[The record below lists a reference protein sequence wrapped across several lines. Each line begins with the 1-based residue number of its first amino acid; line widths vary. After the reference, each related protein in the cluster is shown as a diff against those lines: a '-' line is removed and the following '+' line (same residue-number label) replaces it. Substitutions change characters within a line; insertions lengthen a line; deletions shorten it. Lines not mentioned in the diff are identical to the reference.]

1 MTEEKLLMEKSFY
14 RTFLVDQDTNR
25 HPIEVLGGAFVE
37 EQQNEPYDLT
47 YIRYAQGEVY
57 FHSRDYEAAI
67 FKWESILNELEPWA
81 KKNIADSYYELG
93 MLSSAEDVY
102 TAIQT
107 DSTMLTM
114 EVSLQLF
121 SLYIERNKIQSAY
134 HTIEKALS
142 IEPDYPNVT
151 DLARSFYEEQGDWNK
166 AVELGV
172 KESIRTREP
181 AWFMILREYGE
192 QGYTRSFAPDYFYD
206 LLITVYEKDR
216 KQFKDL
222 VSALWASYRSHSA
235 AHIEWMLTVNT
246 IFEYVEILP
255 NESWQEILSHFKEAY
270 IGFLEGD
277 YLVKDLE
284 GFMPSMLTNWLKVSR
299 EQQPLFPA
307 AAVLAWND
315 VFSYSIEPMVT
326 EEAEMILLEENSYQA
341 RFEDVI
347 LFLNKIIQWA
357 ERNDASVGY
366 KTQWIAEQLMDLSEH
381 HLLIAGSASSG
392 KSSFVQS
399 VLGESVGEAEDS
411 TIIYSYHDQQVEVKE
426 IHDQG
431 VHQVESIA
439 DFEELMQREAFVEY
453 KLPSEF
459 LKKNGTALIDVQTG
473 KRKLDD
479 LTAFY
484 PAADGLLYVLNAD
497 APFNAEDRQ
506 TLRKLAE
513 IGQPVNVHFLL
524 NKMDKVSHTERTEEI
539 IESARNKAREW
550 FPDAE
555 VLPYSSLEAVH
566 LQRKDVET
574 FLRDHYHVK
583 SGALKGERGSK
594 LFYLVRKTLRDL
606 YSKRKNHE
614 KELKEGIEKN
624 EDILTRLNGFENYLG
639 DMQSDKVSIIKDSF
653 HKKKEAMK
661 KEISEKIPAILSG
674 CSELISEESDFKQIH
689 TELNDAMNTRIQEYI
704 QDDLMPRY
712 VTSLEEWLAFSKQE
726 LQDSQDYLNEMS
738 ETFNGLFGKDKV
750 VLQCDFQVVDDWRRD
765 VSRMGTRAQID
776 KENILLRFKP
786 AQFLLKSAGKL
797 LGVLPQNKSLLY
809 NQYKRYLE
817 SEDYQD
823 ITASVV
829 HKFFLQFDLFE
840 KSLQQDVHSFF
851 AEPFKQLEVTI
862 KDTEA
867 AIASDQDSLKK
878 MKANPEQ
885 YFDPITLFEVKLL
898 QHEYMVKASYKA
910 SHHFS

>member
-14 RTFLVDQDTNR
+14 RTFLVDQDTTR
-25 HPIEVLGGAFVE
+25 HPIEVLGEAFVE

-47 YIRYAQGEVY
+47 FIRYAQGEVY

-107 DSTMLTM
+107 DSMILTM

-121 SLYIERNKIQSAY
+121 SLYIERNKIESAY
-134 HTIEKALS
+134 RTIEKALS
-142 IEPDYPNVT
+142 IEPDYANVT
-151 DLARSFYEEQGDWNK
+151 ELARTFYEEQEDWNK
-166 AVELGV
+166 AVELAV
-172 KESIRTREP
+172 KESIRTQEP
-181 AWFMILREYGE
+181 AWFMILREYGDL
-192 QGYTRSFAPDYFYD
+192 GYTRSFAPDYFYD

-216 KQFKDL
+216 KQFKEL
-222 VSALWASYRSHSA
+222 VSALWSSYQSHSA

-246 IFEYVEILP
+246 IFEYVEVLP
-255 NESWQEILSHFKEAY
+255 NESWEEILTQFQSAY
-270 IGFLEGD
+270 LGFLEGD

-284 GFMPSMLTNWLKVSR
+284 GFMPTMLTNWLKVSR
-299 EQQPLFPA
+299 DQQPLFPA

-315 VFSYSIEPMVT
+315 VFSYSIEPMVK
-326 EEAEMILLEENSYQA
+326 EEAERILLEGDSYQA
-341 RFEDVI
+341 RFEDII
-347 LFLNKIIQWA
+347 LFLNKIIQWS
-357 ERNDASVGY
+357 ERNEAPVGY

-399 VLGESVGEAEDS
+399 VLGESVGEADDS
-411 TIIYSYHDQQVEVKE
+411 TVIYSYHEQQVEVKE
-426 IHDQG
+426 IHDKG
-431 VHQVESIA
+431 VHHVESIA

-459 LKKNGTALIDVQTG
+459 LKKNGTAIIDVQTG
-473 KRKLDD
+473 KRHLDD
-479 LTAFY
+479 LTSFY

-506 TLRKLAE
+506 TLRKLTE

-524 NKMDKVSHTERTEEI
+524 NKMDKVSHTDRTEEI
-539 IESARNKAREW
+539 IESAREKAREW

-566 LQRKDVET
+566 LQRQDVEA
-574 FLRDHYHVK
+574 FLSDQYRMK
-583 SGALKGERGSK
+583 SATLKEERGSK

-606 YSKRKNHE
+606 YSSRKNRE
-614 KELKEGIEKN
+614 NDLKDTIEKN

-639 DMQSDKVSIIKDSF
+639 DMQSDKVSLIKDSF

-689 TELNDAMNTRIQEYI
+689 LELNEAMNTRIQDYI
-704 QDDLMPRY
+704 QEDLMPRY
-712 VTSLEEWLAFSKQE
+712 VTSLEDWLATSRQE

-797 LGVLPQNKSLLY
+797 LGVLPQNKSILY

-817 SEDYQD
+817 NEDYQD
-823 ITASVV
+823 ITESVV
-829 HKFFLQFDLFE
+829 NKFFLQFDLFE
-840 KSLQQDVHSFF
+840 KSLQQDIHSFF
-851 AEPFKQLEVTI
+851 ADPFKQLEITI
-862 KDTEA
+862 KDTEKD
-867 AIASDQDSLKK
+867 IASDQNALKI
-878 MKANPEQ
+878 MKANPER

-898 QHEYMVKASYKA
+898 QHEYMVKASYNA

>member
-14 RTFLVDQDTNR
+14 GTFLVDYDTNR
-25 HPIEVLGGAFVE
+25 HPIEVLGQAFVE

-47 YIRYAQGEVY
+47 FIRYAQGEVY
-57 FHSRDYEAAI
+57 FHSKDYEAAI
-67 FKWESILNELEPWA
+67 FKWESIQNELEPWA

-93 MLSSAEDVY
+93 LLSSAEDVY

-107 DSTMLTM
+107 ESTILTL
-114 EVSLQLF
+114 EVALQLF

-134 HTIEKALS
+134 RTIDKALT
-142 IEPDYPNVT
+142 IDPDYPNVT
-151 DLARSFYEEQGDWNK
+151 ELARAFYEEQEDWNK
-166 AVELGV
+166 AVELAV
-172 KESIRTREP
+172 QESIRTQDP
-181 AWFMILREYGE
+181 AWFTILREYGDR
-192 QGYTRSFAPDYFYD
+192 GYTTSFASTYFYD
-206 LLITVYEKDR
+206 LLIAVYEKDR
-216 KQFKDL
+216 QQFKDL
-222 VSALWASYRSHSA
+222 VSSLWTSYRSNPV

-255 NESWQEILSHFKEAY
+255 NESWEDILSQFQEAY
-270 IGFLEGD
+270 VGFLEGN

-284 GFMPSMLTNWLKVSR
+284 GFMPSMLSNWLKVSR
-299 EQQPLFPA
+299 DHQPLFPA

-315 VFSYSIEPMVT
+315 VFSYSIEQMVT
-326 EEAEMILLEENSYQA
+326 DEAEMILLEGDSYQA
-341 RFEDVI
+341 RFEDII
-347 LFLNKIIQWA
+347 LFLNKIIDWS

-366 KTQWIAEQLMDLSEH
+366 KTKWIAEQLMDLSEH
-381 HLLIAGSASSG
+381 HLLIAGSGSSG

-399 VLGESVGEAEDS
+399 VLGESVGEAENS

-426 IHDQG
+426 IHDHG
-431 VHQVESIA
+431 VHKVESIA

-459 LKKNGTALIDVQTG
+459 LKKNRSAIIDVQTG
-473 KRKLDD
+473 QRHLDD

-484 PAADGLLYVLNAD
+484 PVADGLLYVLNAD

-506 TLRKLAE
+506 TLRKLTE
-513 IGQPVNVHFLL
+513 IGQLVNVHFLL
-524 NKMDKVSHTERTEEI
+524 NKMDKVSHSDRTEEI

-566 LQRKDVET
+566 LQRQDVQS
-574 FLRDHYHVK
+574 FLKKQYMVN
-583 SGALKGERGSK
+583 GNVLKAERGAK

-606 YSKRKNHE
+606 YSKRKNRE
-614 KELKEGIEKN
+614 NELKETIEKN
-624 EDILTRLNGFENYLG
+624 EDILTRLNGFENYLS
-639 DMQSDKVSIIKDSF
+639 DMQSDKVSVIKESF

-661 KEISEKIPAILSG
+661 KEVSEKIPGILSG
-674 CSELISEESDFKQIH
+674 CSDLISEESDFKQIH
-689 TELNDAMNTRIQEYI
+689 TELNEAMNTRIQGYI

-712 VTSLEEWLAFSKQE
+712 VKSLEEWLAFSKQE
-726 LQDSQDYLNEMS
+726 LQDSQNYLNEMS
-738 ETFNGLFGKDKV
+738 ETFNELFGKDKV
-750 VLQCDFQVVDDWRRD
+750 VLQCDFQVMDDWRRD

-817 SEDYQD
+817 NEDYQD

-829 HKFFLQFDLFE
+829 NKFFLQFDLFE

-851 AEPFKQLEVTI
+851 AEPFKQLDVTI
-862 KDTEA
+862 KDTETE
-867 AIASDQDSLKK
+867 IATDKETLKK
-878 MKANPEQ
+878 MKANPER

-910 SHHFS
+910 SHHYS

>member
-14 RTFLVDQDTNR
+14 RTFLVDQDTTR
-25 HPIEVLGGAFVE
+25 HPIEVLGQAFVE

-47 YIRYAQGEVY
+47 FIRYAQGEVY
-57 FHSRDYEAAI
+57 FHSRDYEGAI

-107 DSTMLTM
+107 ESMILTM

-134 HTIEKALS
+134 RTIEKALS
-142 IEPDYPNVT
+142 IEPDYANVT
-151 DLARSFYEEQGDWNK
+151 DLARTFYENQEDWNK
-166 AVELGV
+166 AVELAV
-172 KESIRTREP
+172 KESIRTQDP
-181 AWFMILREYGE
+181 AWFMILRDYGD
-192 QGYTRSFAPDYFYD
+192 QGYARSFAPDYFYD

-216 KQFKDL
+216 KQFKEL
-222 VSALWASYRSHSA
+222 VSALWAGYRSHPA

-246 IFEYVEILP
+246 IFEYVEVLP
-255 NESWQEILSHFKEAY
+255 NESWQDILTQFQDAY
-270 IGFLEGD
+270 IDFLEGD
-277 YLVKDLE
+277 YLMRDLE

-299 EQQPLFPA
+299 DQQPLFPA

-315 VFSYSIEPMVT
+315 VFSYSIEPMLK
-326 EEAEMILLEENSYQA
+326 EEAEMILLEEDSYQV
-341 RFEDVI
+341 RFEEII
-347 LFLNKIIQWA
+347 LFLNKVIQWS
-357 ERNDASVGY
+357 ERNEAPVSY
-366 KTQWIAEQLMDLSEH
+366 KTQWIAEQLMDLNEH

-399 VLGESVGEAEDS
+399 VLGESVGEVEDS

-431 VHQVESIA
+431 VHKVESIA

-453 KLPSEF
+453 SLPSEF
-459 LKKNGTALIDVQTG
+459 LKKNRTAIIDVQTG
-473 KRKLDD
+473 KRHLDD

-506 TLRKLAE
+506 TLRKLTE

-524 NKMDKVSHTERTEEI
+524 NKMDKVSHSDRTEEI

-550 FPDAE
+550 FPEAE

-566 LQRKDVET
+566 LQRKDVEA
-574 FLRDHYHVK
+574 FLGDHYKVK
-583 SGALKGERGSK
+583 NGVLKRERGSK

-606 YSKRKNHE
+606 YSKRKNRE
-614 KELKEGIEKN
+614 NELKESIEKN
-624 EDILTRLNGFENYLG
+624 EDILTRLNGFENYMG
-639 DMQSDKVSIIKDSF
+639 DMQSERVSIIKDSF

-661 KEISEKIPAILSG
+661 KEISEQIPVILSG
-674 CSELISEESDFKQIH
+674 CSELISEDSDFKQIH
-689 TELNDAMNTRIQEYI
+689 MELNDAMNTRIQAYI

-712 VTSLEEWLAFSKQE
+712 VTSLEDWLAFSKQE

-738 ETFNGLFGKDKV
+738 ETFNELFGKDRV

-786 AQFLLKSAGKL
+786 AQFLLKSAGKI

-817 SEDYQD
+817 NEDYQD
-823 ITASVV
+823 ITESVV
-829 HKFFLQFDLFE
+829 NKFFLQFDLFE

-851 AEPFKQLEVTI
+851 ADPFKQLESTI
-862 KDTEA
+862 KDTESD
-867 AIASDQDSLKK
+867 IASDQESLKK
-878 MKANPEQ
+878 MKANPER